1 MDSSLNAAEQKN
13 RKSPK
18 GGFFLK
24 RERKAPSFKVLQKGN
39 KMRRYFVK
47 TNGYNCVIF
56 ADGSGKGYMFHEI
69 EYDVPLTLEV
79 AKNDDYSGIEDIE
92 TVEGLAANFGS
103 DKNVINFDPDDF
115 YSNPEC
121 EITEF

>member
-1 MDSSLNAAEQKN
+1 
-13 RKSPK
+13 
-18 GGFFLK
+18 
-24 RERKAPSFKVLQKGN
+24 
-39 KMRRYFVK
+39 MRRYFVK